1 MPSANALIIDAASDT
16 NREELARMVKL
27 YEIPDFVKQA
37 NLDFTMNPDGI
48 SINSYA
54 DPVRRK
60 FACHTAA
67 ATWVSGM
74 YFHEKKAEYHPK
86 DRQRIESRLE
96 SYVDYWRIRPAYNT
110 LVKEANNLISQELP
124 DSS

>member
-27 YEIPDFVKQA
+27 YEIPGFVKQA
-37 NLDFTMNPDGI
+37 NLDFTMNPEDLA
-48 SINSYA
+48 INSYA
-54 DPVRRK
+54 DPVRQK

-74 YFHEKKAEYHPK
+74 
-86 DRQRIESRLE
+86 
-96 SYVDYWRIRPAYNT
+96 
-110 LVKEANNLISQELP
+110 
-124 DSS
+124 